1 MPDPSDPPEPTYD
14 PTVDGPLRAKG
25 APNARPRNA
34 ATLILIKREQ
44 GGVQVLMG
52 RRSRGHDF
60 MPDKWVFP
68 GGRVDRGD
76 FTAPAANDL
85 TPDVASKLLL
95 TAPRRP
101 TLPRAL
107 ALAAIRETWEEAG
120 LMLAVK
126 SPLRPAAG
134 PWRGFIAAGALPN
147 LQALKFVARAIT
159 PPYRPKRFDARFF
172 MAEASDL
179 LSQTRSEGSGELD
192 EIDWIALEDT
202 VKFDLPNVTR
212 FVLKE
217 LEERLADPS
226 RSILS
231 LSARYGARHLARL

>member
-1 MPDPSDPPEPTYD
+1 MADPPKPSAPGYD
-14 PTVDGPLRAKG
+14 PTVDGPLRAAG
-25 APNARPRNA
+25 APSVRPRNA
-34 ATLILIKREQ
+34 ATLILIKRER
-44 GGVQVLMG
+44 GAVRVLMG

-76 FTAPAANDL
+76 FNAPAANAL
-85 TPDVASKLLL
+85 KPEVETKLRL

-107 ALAAIRETWEEAG
+107 AMAAIRETWEEAG

-126 SPLRPAAG
+126 APTRSAAG
-134 PWRGFIAAGALPN
+134 PWRGFIEAGALPN
-147 LQALKFVARAIT
+147 LQALEFVARAVT

-172 MAEASDL
+172 MAEARDL

-192 EIDWIALEDT
+192 EIDWIGLDDT
-202 VKFDLPNVTR
+202 SKLDLPNVTR

-217 LEERLADPS
+217 LEERLADPA
-226 RSILS
+226 RPVLS

>member
-1 MPDPSDPPEPTYD
+1 MAEPAYD
-14 PTVDGPLRAKG
+14 PTVDGAVRG
-25 APNARPRNA
+25 AGQPNVRPRNA
-34 ATLILIKREQ
+34 ATLILVRRDG
-44 GGVQVLMG
+44 GGVRVLMG

-76 FTAPAANDL
+76 FTAPAANEL
-85 TPDVASKLLL
+85 KPDVLAKLAQ

-120 LMLAVK
+120 LMLALP
-126 SPLRPAAG
+126 SPARPAAG
-134 PWRGFIAAGALPN
+134 PWRGFITAGALPN
-147 LQALKFVARAIT
+147 LEALSFLARAIT

-172 MAEASDL
+172 MAKADDL
-179 LSQTRSEGSGELD
+179 MSLERGEGSGELD
-192 EIDWIALEDT
+192 EIEWIALEDT
-202 VKFDLPNVTR
+202 AKFDLPNVTR

-217 LEERLADPS
+217 LEARLADPD
-226 RSILS
+226 RPVLS
-231 LSARYGARHLARL
+231 LSARYGARHLERL

>member
-1 MPDPSDPPEPTYD
+1 MPEIPEDPKYD
-14 PTVDGPLRAKG
+14 PTADGPLRAAG
-25 APNARPRNA
+25 VASVRPRNA
-34 ATLILIKREQ
+34 ATLILVRRDL
-44 GGVQVLMG
+44 GGVKVLMG

-76 FTAPAANDL
+76 FTAPAASDL
-85 TPDVASKLLL
+85 KPEVAAKLLL

-120 LMLAVK
+120 LMLGA
-126 SPLRPAAG
+126 SAPARPVAG
-134 PWRGFIAAGALPN
+134 PWRGFLAAGALPN
-147 LQALKFVARAIT
+147 LQPLEFVARAIT

-172 MAEASDL
+172 MAEAHALMSLD
-179 LSQTRSEGSGELD
+179 RSEGSGELD
-192 EIDWIALEDT
+192 EVEWIALEDT
-202 VKFDLPNVTR
+202 VQFDLPNVTR

-217 LEERLADPS
+217 MEARLADPA
-226 RSILS
+226 RPVLS

>member
-1 MPDPSDPPEPTYD
+1 M
-14 PTVDGPLRAKG
+14 
-25 APNARPRNA
+25 RPRNA
-34 ATLILIKREQ
+34 ATLILIRRER
-44 GGVQVLMG
+44 GEVKVLMG

-85 TPDVASKLLL
+85 KPDVEAKLLL

-126 SPLRPAAG
+126 APTRPAAG
-134 PWRGFIAAGALPN
+134 PWRGFIEAGALPN
-147 LQALKFVARAIT
+147 LQALEFVARAIT

-202 VKFDLPNVTR
+202 AKFDLPNVTR

-217 LEERLADPS
+217 LEARLADPS
-226 RSILS
+226 RQVLS